1 MNPVYDVIVLGLG
14 GMGSAAAYQLAARG
28 LRVLGLEQF
37 TPAHD
42 KGSSHGQSRVI
53 RQAYYED
60 PAYVPLLLR
69 TYELWRQL
77 ERDSGK
83 ELLTITGAL
92 MLGTED
98 SGVVKGSVRSAREHN
113 LPHELLDASQIRK
126 RFPQFA
132 PESDTVALFEKQG
145 GLVRPEEA
153 VQTHLKLAAQHGVTL
168 HFDEKVTDW
177 KTSGSGVRA
186 TTSRSVYEAGQ
197 LVIAAGPWLGRV
209 LSELKL
215 PLSVERQAQFW
226 FEPAH
231 GIELFRPGAFPVWL
245 WETKDGTH
253 PYGLPAIDVS
263 GGGVKVSLHHGGKNT
278 VCTPDTIDRTVSDQ
292 EIVLARSRISARV
305 PALNGRCV
313 RAVTCMYT
321 NTPDEHFLIDR
332 HPSQPQVLIV
342 SPCSGHGFKFCPVVG
357 EIVAD
362 LVERNE
368 TRHNIQPFRLNR
380 LLK

>member
-1 MNPVYDVIVLGLG
+1 MNPVYDVLVLGLG
-14 GMGSAAAYQLAARG
+14 GMGSAIAHQLSARG

-42 KGSSHGQSRVI
+42 QGSSHGQSRVI

-69 TYELWRQL
+69 TYELWQQL

-92 MLGTED
+92 MLGAED
-98 SGVVKGSVRSAREHN
+98 SAVVKGSLRSAREHN
-113 LPHELLDASQIRK
+113 LPHEMLDASEIRK

-132 PESDTVALFEKQG
+132 PEPDTVALFEKQG

-153 VQTHLKLAAQHGVTL
+153 VRAVLKLAARCSATL
-168 HFDEKVTDW
+168 HFEEEVTDW
-177 KTSGSGVRA
+177 KTSGSGVRV
-186 TTSRSVYEAGQ
+186 TTSRGAYEAGQ
-197 LVIAAGPWLGRV
+197 LVIAAGPWLGKV
-209 LSELKL
+209 LSELE
-215 PLSVERQAQFW
+215 LSLRVERQTQFW
-226 FEPAH
+226 FEAPG
-231 GIELFRPGAFPVWL
+231 GIEPFRPGTFPVWL
-245 WETKDGTH
+245 WETRDGTH
-253 PYGLPAIDVS
+253 PYGLPAIDGP
-263 GGGVKVSLHHGGKNT
+263 GGGVKVSLHHGGKNS
-278 VCTPDTIDRTVSDQ
+278 VCTPDTIDRTVSDD
-292 EIVLARSRISARV
+292 EIAMARSCISTRV
-305 PALNGRCV
+305 PALSGRCV

-321 NTPDEHFLIDR
+321 NTPDGHFLMDR
-332 HPSQPQVLIV
+332 HPSQPQVMIV

-368 TRHNIQPFRLNR
+368 TRHNLKPFRLER
-380 LLK
+380 LTK